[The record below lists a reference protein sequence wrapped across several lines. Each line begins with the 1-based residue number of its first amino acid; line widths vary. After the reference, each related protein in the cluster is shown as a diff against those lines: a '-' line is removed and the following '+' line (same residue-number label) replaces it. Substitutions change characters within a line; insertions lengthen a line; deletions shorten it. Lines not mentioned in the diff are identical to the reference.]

1 MSTFNLGI
9 MVAELCELEQNTE
22 LIHCQVIVTDVS
34 QTFQCSNTQCL
45 NDKTLMVQ
53 CWMRY
58 SVLSV

>member
-53 CWMRY
+53 C
-58 SVLSV
+58 